1 MTYEKC
7 YVAYKKMRERDRA
20 APHYFTLAPH
30 RNASRCATYR
40 NARTHRNA
48 SRRTATRRA
57 STPHCTAPHRTGTHR
72 ARPIASHLNASSRT
86 TPRRAALAP
95 HRNESRRA
103 AYRTAPERIPPHC
116 AEPRPGRAALV
127 GPISR
132 NWVYQRRHTIHDNI
146 SSSSDN

>member
-1 MTYEKC
+1 MQR
-7 YVAYKKMRERDRA
+7 VLAFDLARA
-20 APHYFTLAPH
+20 AVRPKAVANQRALLHAVPTITADVLDLDTTRPGEPIECTFTPL
-30 RNASRCATYR
+30 
-40 NARTHRNA
+40 
-48 SRRTATRRA
+48 
-57 STPHCTAPHRTGTHR
+57 THR

-95 HRNESRRA
+95 HRNESCRA
-103 AYRTAPERIPPHC
+103 AYRTAPERIPPHRT
-116 AEPRPGRAALV
+116 APRPGRDALV